1 MKHLNLRFNA
11 VFNAIDLEDDF
22 ASLLCARSPASF
34 CTVDDVSVP
43 AGLVAVG
50 ILLSIEDSCYF
61 HVVVLYA
68 SQSATLT
75 DPGCLRR

>member
-1 MKHLNLRFNA
+1 MMKH
-11 VFNAIDLEDDF
+11 AIDLDDDF
-22 ASLLCARSPASF
+22 ASLLFAWSPASF
-34 CTVDDVSVP
+34 CTVDDVVKQIESVP

-50 ILLSIEDSCYF
+50 ILLSIEDSFYF